1 MSLALPYSFP
11 KAPSTEPDSLLP
23 RETQI
28 SQNLT
33 LDREWHKVSPVQ
45 VSEPYVKTF
54 SNANTPETIPV
65 IDDPLDDILADS
77 QREISEYN
85 LDLPYNMVT
94 AKSQELPKMPLRSGS
109 QLLIRKRS
117 RKVLENLSQRSLDNA
132 SNTVYHG
139 LNKTPTRNSMR
150 ILSLKKSKGNLGEI
164 SPDTRNFTEK
174 SIMQRKIS
182 ARFENVEKLAEFEDD
197 NVSDPLACHAENIM
211 RMAMDT
217 TMFSF
222 GNNSFSLTFSNLAD
236 DLVLG
241 KKYPDI
247 LEADKSLGETQ
258 KPVSML
264 ATKKAQKIEISAEEL
279 EEAVSEEIR

>member
-28 SQNLT
+28 AQNLT
-33 LDREWHKVSPVQ
+33 LDQEWHKVSPVQ
-45 VSEPYVKTF
+45 VNEPYVKTF
-54 SNANTPETIPV
+54 SNANTPETIPI
-65 IDDPLDDILADS
+65 IDDPLDDILAES

-85 LDLPYNMVT
+85 LDLPYNLVT

-117 RKVLENLSQRSLDNA
+117 RNVLEHLSQRSLDNA

-150 ILSLKKSKGNLGEI
+150 ILSLKKSKGNLGEFTA
-164 SPDTRNFTEK
+164 DTKNFTEK
-174 SIMQRKIS
+174 SIMQRRIS
-182 ARFENVEKLAEFEDD
+182 ARLENGEKLAEFEDD
-197 NVSDPLACHAENIM
+197 SVSDPLACHAENIM
-211 RMAMDT
+211 RMAMDS

-247 LEADKSLGETQ
+247 LEADKSLGEAQ
-258 KPVSML
+258 RPVSML

-279 EEAVSEEIR
+279 EEAVNEEIR